1 MKTKLLILIML
12 IGGLGM
18 LMPGLALA
26 AGYSGDGHGGGWGG
40 GGHGGGWGG
49 GGHGG
54 GWGRGGHG
62 GGWGHTN
69 YGFSFGFGYYGP
81 GPYYYPSY
89 YPYYYPSY
97 YPYYPY
103 DYSDVVVERPV
114 IVESPPVVIT
124 QPAAPVQNYRA
135 PAVQT
140 SNNSA
145 DVRMKKAELLKQL
158 ASTDKGERMKA
169 VSDLSGLSYDD
180 EVIAK
185 LTEIL
190 LKDPDIGLRKEVIN
204 AFARVKNQ
212 KVIFTLEGVRISD
225 NSKEVR
231 QAADDAIRQIREG
244 MKSNVERTPQ
254 GGVVLPIDK

>member
-12 IGGLGM
+12 VGGLGM

-26 AGYSGDGHGGGWGG
+26 DGHGG
-40 GGHGGGWGG
+40 GGHGGGW
-49 GGHGG
+49 H
-54 GWGRGGHG
+54 GGHG

-69 YGFSFGFGYYGP
+69 YSFSFGFGYYGP

-89 YPYYYPSY
+89 YYPAYYPYYYPAY

-103 DYSDVVVERPV
+103 DYPEVVVERPV
-114 IVESPPVVIT
+114 IVESSPVVIP
-124 QPAAPVQNYRA
+124 QPAAPVQIYRA

-140 SNNSA
+140 SDKFA

-158 ASTDKGERMKA
+158 ASTDKAEKMKA
-169 VSDLSGLSYDD
+169 ISDLGGLSYDD
-180 EVIAK
+180 EVMAK

-190 LKDPDIGLRKEVIN
+190 LKDPDADLRKEVIN
-204 AFARVKNQ
+204 AFAAVKNQ

-225 NSKEVR
+225 DNKEVR
-231 QAADDAIRQIREG
+231 QAADDAIRQIKG
-244 MKSNVERTPQ
+244 
-254 GGVVLPIDK
+254 